1 MTLSDHLEDMLRDM
15 RSRIIAAPFFLK
27 CMIAPVDT
35 YLHGKTSWHVFSERS
50 RDAIACWDLGKPEIR
65 EVLEKS
71 WYPEVEFMLKI
82 CRALCDKD
90 FDIPADED
98 AFRAELVTALEEYV
112 SQPEIEDRIYLI
124 Y

>member
-1 MTLSDHLEDMLRDM
+1 MILSDHVEDMLREM

-27 CMIAPVDT
+27 GMLAPVDT
-35 YLHGKTSWHVFSERS
+35 YLRGNASWAVFRDRS
-50 RDAIACWDLGKPEIR
+50 RMAIASWDLARPDIR

-90 FDIPADED
+90 FDIPADEE
-98 AFRAELVTALEEYV
+98 AFRTELITALEEYV
-112 SQPEIEDRIYLI
+112 SQPEITDRIYLI